1 MERLWKGVGTGSQE
15 EKVVQE
21 GGSYHEAQAADKA
34 SKMRMELIDL
44 NPLWL
49 CVYMCVY
56 ICIHVYICA
65 RMCVEYC

>member
-34 SKMRMELIDL
+34 SKMRMELIIGL
-44 NPLWL
+44 S
-49 CVYMCVY
+49 
-56 ICIHVYICA
+56 HVDMTWTGA
-65 RMCVEYC
+65 VQVSWWV

>member
-34 SKMRMELIDL
+34 SKMRMELI
-44 NPLWL
+44 
-49 CVYMCVY
+49 
-56 ICIHVYICA
+56 IGFSHVDMTWTGA
-65 RMCVEYC
+65 VQVSWWV